1 MRFPVE
7 VPTES
12 IGPGASLVLEI
23 YDLAG
28 RLLYRQTESVTP
40 AGSAP
45 LLTWDGLLDGGRPA
59 AAGVYMY
66 VVTLDGD
73 TRTGRLILVR

>member
-7 VPTES
+7 VPAES
-12 IGPGASLVLEI
+12 VGNGATLVLEV

-28 RLLYRQTESVTP
+28 RLLYRQRESVTST
-40 AGSAP
+40 GSAP
-45 LLTWDGLLDGGRPA
+45 LLMWDGLLDGGRPA

-66 VVTLDGD
+66 VVSLDGD

>member
-12 IGPGASLVLEI
+12 IRPGASVALEI

-28 RLLYRQTESVTP
+28 RLLYRQTESVNARGTV
-40 AGSAP
+40 S
-45 LLTWDGLLDGGRPA
+45 LLSWDGLLDGGRPA

>member
-7 VPTES
+7 IPAES

-28 RLLYRQTESVTP
+28 RLLYRQRESVTP
-40 AGSAP
+40 AGSGP